1 MLALLLS
8 TLIACSAQQE
18 PQISMASIVAVRGD
32 TELSPADALASA
44 ELRVDEHIRS
54 LWEERAKRAASR
66 QCPFWMPQVLTDK
79 TVRRWLGDLPVQRLI
94 KQVNRDEKER
104 VHEFGNSYQTT
115 LWITEDQEMVE
126 RGERRLRAEL
136 HRLEYVDE
144 IKSAVDANIRE
155 DHLLNHGHRQWKLS
169 NLPIKRAIVTQ
180 HCVQKNHKFRP
191 QHFSHVSPPLSGLV
205 GSFHH
210 TTVCRGRGRN
220 KDHF

>member
-136 HRLEYVDE
+136 HRLER
-144 IKSAVDANIRE
+144 STAVKAGGVATGWVFLA
-155 DHLLNHGHRQWKLS
+155 LLFGWLDRLS
-169 NLPIKRAIVTQ
+169 RGYMTGRLRAIGV
-180 HCVQKNHKFRP
+180 
-191 QHFSHVSPPLSGLV
+191 LGGLLV
-205 GSFHH
+205 PTALFL
-210 TTVCRGRGRN
+210 V
-220 KDHF
+220 